1 MNLFNN
7 FKFFRMESNFQYS
20 IISII
25 VTLGII
31 IGIKIIEKY
40 KFKTLSGSHKA
51 TGVIIIIISIIEII
65 YLSITLKLLI
75 SAIEIVTSLSAILLF
90 FTFIY
95 LNKLQNA
102 ISGMSISLGKRLNVG
117 TSIEFNGLKGR
128 ILQIGLTKTIV
139 KIDNSDKLMLIP
151 NKKFDE
157 EISVIDNGTDN
168 IIEKNFKKSRI
179 PRSGV

>member
-1 MNLFNN
+1 M
-7 FKFFRMESNFQYS
+7 
-20 IISII
+20 
-25 VTLGII
+25 
-31 IGIKIIEKY
+31 GIKIIERY
-40 KFKTLSGSHKA
+40 KFKTLSGSYKA

-117 TSIEFNGLKGR
+117 TQIEINGLKGT

-139 KIDNSDKLMLIP
+139 KVDDSDKLLLIP

-157 EISVIDNGTDN
+157 EISMIDNGTSK
-168 IIEKNFKKSRI
+168 IINKELEKTGHRE
-179 PRSGV
+179 RV